1 MLAEFANLACRACVR
16 KQKFRMTS
24 DSSPSLRILFLSCA
38 LLGSACTSAG
48 MRSSTLVPG
57 RTLELA
63 RERGLVDVRKVIPGI
78 AIDLRY
84 ATADNVTG
92 HPIYP
97 SHMPCLLRTET
108 AEKLRQAQSIL
119 RAQGYGLRIW
129 DAYRPPEAQEA
140 LHKSGGSTGMFL
152 SPATGWS
159 RHCGGIAVDL
169 TLVDTQGR
177 DQRMPTGFDQDFA
190 HANLNYRGSDPL
202 VKQNL
207 QVLKTAMKQAGF
219 TQLESEWWH
228 FDDAD
233 YLTDPQPIIYGW
245 RIALPGMSPP

>member
-1 MLAEFANLACRACVR
+1 
-16 KQKFRMTS
+16 MTS
-24 DSSPSLRILFLSCA
+24 DSWRSLRLILFGFAALSSCA
-38 LLGSACTSAG
+38 SPQQRRGTLYA
-48 MRSSTLVPG
+48 SSTQDAGSPLNSG
-57 RTLELA
+57 STLERA
-63 RERGLVDVRKVIPGI
+63 RKRNLVDVRTAIPGI

-92 HPIYP
+92 QSIYP

-108 AEKLRQAQSIL
+108 AEKLKEAQAIL

-140 LHKSGGSTGMFL
+140 LHQAGGSTGMFL
-152 SPATGWS
+152 SPNAGWS

-169 TLVDTQGR
+169 TLVDVHGQE
-177 DQRMPTGFDQDFA
+177 QRMPTGFDQDFA
-190 HANLNYRGSDPL
+190 HASRNYSGADPV

-207 QVLKTAMKQAGF
+207 QVLQAAMKQAGF

-228 FDDAD
+228 FDDAE
-233 YLTDPQPIIYGW
+233 YLNNPQPIVYGW
-245 RIALPGMSPP
+245 QIALPGMSQP